1 MRTNYVL
8 IDCENVSVSSLSLL
22 TAEQFRVRLFLGPG
36 NTKLDTAIAV
46 ALHGFGER
54 AEYIVMESS
63 GKNALDFHIAYYM
76 GGLAISDPTA
86 CFHIISRD
94 KGYDPLVSHLKTKG
108 ILSARSESIE
118 AMPCFAPPKKSND
131 AVDAQ
136 PKRGSKDMVHDVIVD
151 LARRGISKPRTV
163 KTLLSTIHARC
174 GKEVAPAKIEAIY
187 RDLLKQ
193 KYVKVEGTKVSY
205 QLPTIP
211 RPVIPLRGAGSEQGE
226 LK

>member
-86 CFHIISRD
+86 YFHIISRD

-118 AMPCFAPPKKSND
+118 AMPCFALASKAK
-131 AVDAQ
+131 VDAQ
-136 PKRGSKDMVHDVIVD
+136 SKRPPKDLVHDVIVD
-151 LARRGISKPRTV
+151 LARRGTSKPRTL

-174 GKEVAPAKIEAIY
+174 GKEVAPTKIEEIY
-187 RDLLKQ
+187 RDLLKK
-193 KYVKVEGTKVSY
+193 KYVKVEGTKISY
-205 QLPTIP
+205 QLPMIP
-211 RPVIPLRGAGSEQGE
+211 RAVIPVRAGSEQAK

>member
-54 AEYIVMESS
+54 AEYVVMETS

-76 GGLAISDPTA
+76 GGLANADPTA
-86 CFHIISRD
+86 YFHIISRD

-118 AMPCFAPPKKSND
+118 AMPCFALASKAK
-131 AVDAQ
+131 VDAQ
-136 PKRGSKDMVHDVIVD
+136 SKRPPKDLVHDVIVD
-151 LARRGISKPRTV
+151 LARRGTSKPRTL

-174 GKEVAPAKIEAIY
+174 GKEVAPTKIEEIY
-187 RDLLKQ
+187 RDLLKK
-193 KYVKVEGTKVSY
+193 KYVKVEGTKISY
-205 QLPTIP
+205 QLPMIP
-211 RPVIPLRGAGSEQGE
+211 RAVIPVRAGSEQAK